1 MKNMKNISGKF
12 RRKVYFAQVSNI
24 ALRDEN
30 LSLKAKGL
38 YSLIQSY
45 ITLESFDLYKSFLLS
60 KCKEGEKAFESGWN
74 ELKNSG
80 YLKQYKIRIKEIND
94 DGKVLINNFIYEY
107 ELLDEPNLI
116 QPALTT
122 IGLNGEIILK
132 NEVNIVVP
140 QNGGCTKNEE
150 EIVDPQK
157 VDGTSCGGFKNG
169 VSNNTYATNT
179 YSLNQSINQ
188 DEISLANDP
197 IDEIDYEKV
206 ISENIDLEN
215 LKTTCPIEIVD
226 GIFDLII
233 DTLHSTKKSLV
244 INKENIPIDRIK
256 NRLLKLNFRH
266 INYVINRLENIEDS
280 IEKPDSYILT
290 CLYNASKTIGV
301 FYTNQANQI
310 EKNIRN
316 NS

>member
-1 MKNMKNISGKF
+1 M
-12 RRKVYFAQVSNI
+12 
-24 ALRDEN
+24 
-30 LSLKAKGL
+30 
-38 YSLIQSY
+38 
-45 ITLESFDLYKSFLLS
+45 
-60 KCKEGEKAFESGWN
+60 
-74 ELKNSG
+74 
-80 YLKQYKIRIKEIND
+80 
-94 DGKVLINNFIYEY
+94 
-107 ELLDEPNLI
+107 
-116 QPALTT
+116 
-122 IGLNGEIILK
+122 K